1 MTFLTKTSFIFQDCK
16 NPLYC
21 AGRLL
26 REEEEGGTGTLLS
39 LAHGIMACYTIDQLT
54 NSAGIV

>member
-1 MTFLTKTSFIFQDCK
+1 MIA
-16 NPLYC
+16 NPLYTGT

-26 REEEEGGTGTLLS
+26 GEEEEGGTGTLLS

-54 NSAGIV
+54 HNAGTV